1 MSRSTGICFD
11 SDNESVAIDYEADSG
26 DELVVFSA
34 IRIPNKGDKHE
45 QILSHQTV
53 SSRVSH
59 PNAPESTL
67 TRDEDQEQSKVTH
80 EVDSQQSIIPTQTSH
95 KP

>member
-11 SDNESVAIDYEADSG
+11 SDNESVAIDDEADSG
-26 DELVVFSA
+26 DELVVYSA

-59 PNAPESTL
+59 SSAQKSTL
-67 TRDEDQEQSKVTH
+67 T
-80 EVDSQQSIIPTQTSH
+80 
-95 KP
+95 